1 MTTTHEHTAV
11 FMCFPARSIDEE
23 DHYIRGY
30 KRNLKFILSERK
42 KKKGSSFIAK
52 FIKRQ
57 FNQAIL
63 NMRIKSEH
71 DARLQPEI
79 PGRTHRGKG
88 QISATSNIK
97 KK

>member
-1 MTTTHEHTAV
+1 VNVKKE
-11 FMCFPARSIDEE
+11 
-23 DHYIRGY
+23 
-30 KRNLKFILSERK
+30 

-52 FIKRQ
+52 FVKRQ
-57 FNQAIL
+57 FNKAIL
-63 NMRIKSEH
+63 NMRTMSEH

-97 KK
+97 KKVVIFWQVIQ